1 MKTSVRFV
9 ASVFNLVESALRH
22 GHDGSNAGHDD
33 AGIWLRH
40 DGHERHGGHGGYG
53 STRLVCKHAG
63 KTGGDY

>member
-9 ASVFNLVESALRH
+9 ASVLNLVESALRH